1 MCSPFKSGKEG
12 KEANKGSILLS
23 FMMHVI
29 YGFGLVIVLGFPWL
43 KTKADFNLTCYLI
56 GLQKIYTVLGYVPRH
71 VSEHFD
77 GGDENVSKFSIGFW
91 GVMVGLLVCDSATL
105 TRMPKGHTHNG
116 ADGFIA
122 FIGRILR
129 GFKRMGARVAGRSCD
144 TVQSFVREII
154 PSAYR
159 GTNGTGRL
167 RSVNFLAATFQ
178 WKTFLEPYLDDEL
191 GGITSGLHIKPSL
204 KQSEVEIRVMR
215 EKKRREVRV
224 VLKNDSDDTNTGKNC
239 AARSITF

>member
-1 MCSPFKSGKEG
+1 MLPNWSAKKSPPCLGTFR
-12 KEANKGSILLS
+12 AMYRSILTVAMRMSASLAS
-23 FMMHVI
+23 A
-29 YGFGLVIVLGFPWL
+29 FG
-43 KTKADFNLTCYLI
+43 D
-56 GLQKIYTVLGYVPRH
+56 
-71 VSEHFD
+71 
-77 GGDENVSKFSIGFW
+77 
-91 GVMVGLLVCDSATL
+91 VMVGLLVCDSATL

-129 GFKRMGARVAGRSCD
+129 GFIRMGARVAGRSCN

-204 KQSEVEIRVMR
+204 KQS
-215 EKKRREVRV
+215 V
-224 VLKNDSDDTNTGKNC
+224 VDYM
-239 AARSITF
+239 